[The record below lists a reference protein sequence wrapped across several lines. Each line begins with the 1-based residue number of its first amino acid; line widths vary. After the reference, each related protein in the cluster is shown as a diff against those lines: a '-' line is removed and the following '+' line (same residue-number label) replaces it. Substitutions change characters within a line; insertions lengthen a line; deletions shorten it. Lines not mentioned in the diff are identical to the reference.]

1 MPRRS
6 RADSGVLPQPGE
18 QTGETSGGSAPAEP
32 ELLHGVTAEPPNL
45 EPEVAALDSFLTPAE
60 VRFVRCHFEVPAID
74 LQGFALEVAGAVA
87 HPLRLTLED
96 LRALPRRSV
105 TVATEC
111 AGNSRVSLSPPP
123 RGEPWAGG
131 AVANAQWTGVPLTA
145 VIDRCGLR
153 EDALELVFTGA
164 DQGLLPGGEQ
174 ASYARSL
181 PRSKAVEEDVLLAL
195 EMNGAELLPAH
206 GAPLRLVVPGWYG
219 MASVKWLQR
228 IDAVAQPFAGWFQAE
243 RYLYVEYGA
252 MAKVSRMRVKSMV
265 TWPAAFAVLA
275 PGPQRVRGFAWSGEG
290 PIDKVEVAFEGGN
303 DWREAT
309 LLDPQLPH
317 AWRAW
322 EIGWEPPAAGRYLL
336 RSRATDARGNRQ
348 PAAPR
353 WNEQGHG
360 ANAVQVVLVE
370 VR

>member
-1 MPRRS
+1 MS
-6 RADSGVLPQPGE
+6 SGF
-18 QTGETSGGSAPAEP
+18 APAGR
-32 ELLHGVTAEPPNL
+32 ELLHVVTAEPLNL
-45 EPEVAALDSFLTPAE
+45 EPDVAALDSFLTPADL
-60 VRFVRCHFEVPAID
+60 RFVRCHFEVPAID
-74 LQGFALEVAGAVA
+74 PQGFALEVGGAVA

-96 LRALPRRSV
+96 LRALPQRSV
-105 TVATEC
+105 TAATEC

-123 RGEPWAGG
+123 RGDPWAGG

-153 EDALELVFTGA
+153 EEALELLFTGA
-164 DQGLLPGGEQ
+164 DHGLLPGGEQ
-174 ASYARSL
+174 ASYARAL

-206 GAPLRLVVPGWYG
+206 GAPLRLVVPGWYA
-219 MASVKWLQR
+219 MASVKWLRR
-228 IDAVAQPFAGWFQAE
+228 IDAVVQPFAGWFQAQ

-265 TWPAAFAVLA
+265 TSPAACAVLE

-303 DWREAT
+303 EWREAT
-309 LLDPQLPH
+309 LLEPQLPH

-353 WNEQGHG
+353 WNEQGYG
-360 ANAVQVVLVE
+360 ANAVQAVPVE